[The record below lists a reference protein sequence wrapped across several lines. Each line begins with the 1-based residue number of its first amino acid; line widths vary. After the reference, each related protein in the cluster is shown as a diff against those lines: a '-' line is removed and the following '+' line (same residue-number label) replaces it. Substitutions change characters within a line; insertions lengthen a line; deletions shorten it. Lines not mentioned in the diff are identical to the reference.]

1 MPKPPPDLA
10 ALLEQVR
17 RVTDQAW
24 SQPFFDDPGGAIAPF
39 RGYARAGE
47 FAGEVASRSL
57 SRQYFTAPPGFESAG
72 FAERARGTV
81 TLRRTQSLDEPLFV
95 LAGAMTFVGPSG
107 RLFGNVGDVVWYPA
121 PDPEPLRVV
130 EVAADVLGEPG
141 NLDAYAAPD
150 GSLTDPTTGGP
161 DLRALDLQALSQGRA
176 GTKATLTLGGAYPQ
190 LTTSGVAP
198 TWVPSDVGL
207 HLLISSATNP
217 ANIGRLLRIVSWSA
231 SETPGADGYYP
242 RTVELDDTPQPA
254 LVSAA
259 LLDDG
264 GVFTDYTGA
273 AQAGT
278 ANVVELLPLAPA
290 VADAFYFGGDTRWS
304 LLDVEITTRRFGDAT
319 LAWEWWDG
327 ALWQPAVDLVDGTDA
342 FQVEGISRVSHTP
355 QIGWSTL
362 TVSGRTAYWLR
373 ARVSAFVSQAQQPLA
388 GRLVVYTPDP
398 LAAEVTAG
406 QVGWIV
412 KDYRDLGLE
421 IVSMVAPTGGR
432 DSDLQLKLDERKVRQ
447 RPFESIDALR
457 RRAARFADVV
467 TPEAIEWEVNR
478 ILEPLGLAGQVCDL
492 GKGWTGLF
500 CDVPT
505 EFAPGVVGAWDLYA
519 PGDAFP
525 TDPSF
530 VPLSELEARWHF
542 FVKVPKSGL
551 GEFGAAWDDG
561 PPSFF
566 APAFGTFLGSAFDY
580 AFCDGYPVI
589 AASAYAAVWE
599 RVNEAKAGGIGFTL
613 IAGDVPVCP

>member
-1 MPKPPPDLA
+1 MPKPPPSTDT
-10 ALLEQVR
+10 LLEQVR
-17 RVTDQAW
+17 RVTDEAW
-24 SQPFFDDPGGAIAPF
+24 IQPFLDDPGGAIAPF
-39 RGYARAGE
+39 RGYARVGNLA
-47 FAGEVASRSL
+47 AQVISRSAT
-57 SRQYFTAPPGFESAG
+57 RQQFVAPPGFESAG
-72 FAERARGTV
+72 FGERARGTV
-81 TLRRTQSLDEPLFV
+81 TLRRTQALDEPL
-95 LAGAMTFVGPSG
+95 LAQAGSMTFVGPAG
-107 RLFGNVGDVVWYPA
+107 RLYANVADVLWYPA

-130 EVAADVLGEPG
+130 EVVSDVIGEPG
-141 NLDAYAAPD
+141 NLDAFAAPD
-150 GSLTDPTTGGP
+150 GTLTDPVTDGP

-176 GTKATLTLGGAYPQ
+176 GTRATLELGGAWPT

-207 HLLISSATNP
+207 YLLISSATNP
-217 ANIGRLLRIVSWSA
+217 ANIGRRLQILSWSA
-231 SETPGADGYYP
+231 AETPAADGYYT
-242 RTVELDDTPQPA
+242 RTVELDTSPRPA
-254 LVSAA
+254 LVNAA

-264 GVFTDYTGA
+264 GVITDYTGA

-278 ANVVELLPLAPA
+278 ANAVQLLPVAPA
-290 VADAFYFGGDTRWS
+290 VADAFYFGGDTQWS
-304 LLDVEITTRRFGDAT
+304 ELELEITTRRFGDAT
-319 LAWEWWDG
+319 LVWEWWDG
-327 ALWQPAVDLVDGTDA
+327 ALWQPAVDLVDGSSA
-342 FQVEGISRVSHTP
+342 FQAEGLATVSHTP
-355 QIGWSTL
+355 QLAWATL
-362 TVSGRTAYWLR
+362 TISGRTAYWLR

-388 GRLVVYTPDP
+388 GRLVVRTPTSLSP
-398 LAAEVTAG
+398 EPQPG

-412 KDYRDLGLE
+412 LDYRDLGLE
-421 IVSMVAPTGGR
+421 IVSIVAPTGGR
-432 DSDLQLKLDERKVRQ
+432 DADLQLKLDERRIRQ

-457 RRAARFADVV
+457 RRAGRFADVV

-492 GKGWTGLF
+492 GKGFVGLF

-505 EFAPGVVGAWDLYA
+505 SFAPTVVGAFDLYS

-561 PPSFF
+561 PPSYY
-566 APAFGTFLGSAFDY
+566 AAELGTFLGSAFDF
-580 AFCDGYPVI
+580 AFCDGYPAI
-589 AASAYAAVWE
+589 AANAYAAVWE
-599 RVNEAKAGGIGFTL
+599 RVNEAKAGGIGFTV